1 VSGRP
6 LRDERGFTLIEAV
19 IAAAVLTVALV
30 ALAELLAVSLR
41 MHQLGRNST
50 TASRM
55 AQDKFEELMKMN
67 FQANP
72 AIQVNATDTLA
83 TNVPNYFDAPA
94 NSGYTRRWRVQA
106 GPPNADPTVAAK
118 MRTVTVR
125 VIPMN
130 RDIRLGGDFTVTT
143 ILRAW

>member
-1 VSGRP
+1 MLVA
-6 LRDERGFTLIEAV
+6 TV
-19 IAAAVLTVALV
+19 VLTVSLV

-50 TASRM
+50 TASRL

-67 FQANP
+67 FSTNP
-72 AIQVNATDTLA
+72 AIQINANNTLA
-83 TNVPNYFDAPA
+83 SNVANYFDAPA

-106 GPPNADPTVAAK
+106 GPANADPIIAGK

-125 VIPMN
+125 VIPN
-130 RDIRLGGDFTVTT
+130 TRDIRIGGDFTVTT